1 MFNSVLI
8 NNRGEIACR
17 IIKSCKKLGIKTI
30 AVYSDIDE
38 GARFTRLADIAV
50 PLNGIDAADTYLNV
64 EKIIAAAKHTGAEAI
79 HPGYGFLSENPNFA
93 RACRENNIVF
103 IGASPESIEAMGLK
117 DSAKKIA
124 LEAGVPILPGFMGE
138 RQDLETLGNAAME
151 IGFPLLIKA
160 IAGGGGR
167 GIRQVEKLEDFKTLL
182 ESAKREAKSAF
193 NDDRVMLE
201 KLVLKPRHIEVQVF
215 GDNHGN
221 VVHLFERDCSVQR
234 RRQKLIEEAPA
245 PNLPD
250 DVRAAMYNAA
260 VKLASAVNYQGAGTI
275 EFILDGSRPPSIDSF
290 WFLEM
295 NTRLQVEHPVTESIT
310 DLDLVEWQLRIAAGE
325 KLPLSQNEIQMN
337 GHAIEARI
345 VAEDP
350 NNNFMPSSGIY
361 HRDEIIGYGDRIDE
375 GFENGDFIPSNY
387 DSLVE
392 KIICWGYTRES
403 AIDDLKSRILSA
415 NYRGFANNGG
425 FVNRVLMLEDFQNSN
440 LYTAIIDDNQEDL
453 KRDSAKSPEKL
464 AIAACAYYLFNPK
477 AGVSS
482 FTNFRSF
489 RLNSAALC
497 KMRLKTDEE
506 TFDIEMRDEG
516 HEIAVRIHDLGETE
530 IVKNNFSFNKEDE
543 TLHFRN
549 DNLFSGNFISVK
561 LSQYQISMFIDG
573 ERYEYQIPR
582 FEGLENSIAHSDEIV
597 ANLPGKIVA
606 INAVIGDKVEKGQ
619 IIIVLEAM
627 KMEHSLCAQM
637 DGELSELNAALHS
650 QVKLGEVLAKL
661 K

>member
-17 IIKSCKKLGIKTI
+17 IIKTCKKLGIKTI

-38 GARFTRLADIAV
+38 GARFTRLADISY
-50 PLNGIDAADTYLNV
+50 PLSGIDAANTYLNI
-64 EKIIAAAKHTGAEAI
+64 EKIIAAAKETGAEAI
-79 HPGYGFLSENPNFA
+79 HPGYGFLSENPDFA
-93 RACRENNIVF
+93 RACRENNITF

-138 RQDLETLGNAAME
+138 RQDLETLGNAALE

-167 GIRQVEKLEDFKTLL
+167 GIRLVEKIEDFKTML

-201 KLVLKPRHIEVQVF
+201 KLVMKPRHIEVQVF

-221 VVHLFERDCSVQR
+221 AVHLFERDCSVQR

-245 PNLPD
+245 PNLSD
-250 DVRAAMYNAA
+250 EVRASMYNAA

-275 EFILDGSRPPSIDSF
+275 EFIVDGSRPPTIDSF

-295 NTRLQVEHPVTESIT
+295 NTRLQVEHPVTEAIT
-310 DLDLVEWQLRIAAGE
+310 DLDLVEWQLRVAAGE
-325 KLPLSQNEIQMN
+325 ELPLLQNEIHMN

-361 HRDEIIGYGDRIDE
+361 HRDEILGFGDRIDE
-375 GFENGDFIPSNY
+375 GFENGDFIPPNY

-403 AIDDLKSRILSA
+403 AIDDLRSRIASA

-425 FVNRVLMLEDFQNSN
+425 FVNRVLSLEDFQNAN
-440 LYTAIIDDNQEDL
+440 LYTAIIDDNQSQL
-453 KRDSAKSPEKL
+453 KRETAKSVEKL
-464 AIAACAYYLFNPK
+464 AIAACAFYFFGSKGRN
-477 AGVSS
+477 SS
-482 FTNFRSF
+482 FENFKGF
-489 RLNSAALC
+489 RLNSAGLS
-497 KMRLKTDEE
+497 KLRLKVTDEI
-506 TFDIEMRDEG
+506 FDITMCDEG
-516 HEIAVRIHDLGETE
+516 HAIEVDIHELGKFEIR
-530 IVKNNFSFNKEDE
+530 KNCFCFNKEDE
-543 TLHFRN
+543 THSFRA
-549 DNLFSGNFISVK
+549 DELFSGNFIAIK
-561 LSQYQISMFIDG
+561 LSKFQIDIFIDG

-582 FEGLENSIAHSDEIV
+582 FEALENSIAHSDEIV

-606 INAVIGDKVEKGQ
+606 LNAKIGDKVEKGQ
-619 IIIVLEAM
+619 TIIVLEAM

>member
-1 MFNSVLI
+1 MFKSVLI

-17 IIKSCKKLGIKTI
+17 IIKTCKKLGIKTI

-38 GARFTRLADIAV
+38 GARFTRLADIAY
-50 PLNGIDAADTYLNV
+50 PLHGIDAATTYLNI
-64 EKIIAAAKHTGAEAI
+64 EKIISAAIATGAEAI
-79 HPGYGFLSENPNFA
+79 HPGYGFLSENPDFA
-93 RACRENNIVF
+93 RACRDNNITF

-124 LEAGVPILPGFMGE
+124 REAGVPILPGFMGE

-151 IGFPLLIKA
+151 IGFPILIKA

-167 GIRQVEKLEDFKTLL
+167 GIRQVDRLEDFKTLL

-245 PNLPD
+245 PNLSD
-250 DVRAAMYNAA
+250 EVRAAMYNAA
-260 VKLASAVNYQGAGTI
+260 VKLAAAVNYQGAGTI
-275 EFILDGSRPPSIDSF
+275 EFIVDGSRPPTIDSF

-295 NTRLQVEHPVTESIT
+295 NTRLQVEHPVTEAIT
-310 DLDLVEWQLRIAAGE
+310 DLDLVEWQLRVAAGE
-325 KLPLSQNEIQMN
+325 ELPLSQKEIHMN

-361 HRDEIIGYGDRIDE
+361 YRDEIAGYGDRIDE

-403 AIDDLKSRILSA
+403 AIDDLQSRISAA

-425 FVNRVLMLEDFQNSN
+425 FVNRILRLEDFQNAN
-440 LYTAIIDDNQEDL
+440 LYTAIIDDNQEGL
-453 KRDSAKSPEKL
+453 QRETANNLQKI
-464 AIAACAYYLFNPK
+464 AIASGALYLFGSK
-477 AGVSS
+477 SKTSS
-482 FTNFRSF
+482 FAHFKGFRVNAEA
-489 RLNSAALC
+489 RC
-497 KMRLKTDEE
+497 KLRLKSENE
-506 TFDIEMRDEG
+506 TQDIEIFDEG
-516 HEIAVRIHDLGETE
+516 QKIKVKIANLGEIELFKSHYKIDNETGNLHHFDRINASE
-530 IVKNNFSFNKEDE
+530 NFA
-543 TLHFRN
+543 
-549 DNLFSGNFISVK
+549 IK
-561 LSQYQISMFIDG
+561 LSEFQIDLFIDG
-573 ERYEYQIPR
+573 ERYEYQVPR
-582 FEGLENSIAHSDEIV
+582 FEGLENTIAHSDEIV

-606 INAVIGDKVEKGQ
+606 INAKAGDKVEKGQ

-637 DGELSELNAALHS
+637 NGEISILNAALHS